1 MEQEIMYRDITNVE
15 YEIYDYTIKLES
27 PEWVKKKG
35 LKKNLEATPRKK
47 STDSLPKTNTLVTSH
62 IIRKVLQLQM

>member
-1 MEQEIMYRDITNVE
+1 MYRDITIVE
-15 YEIYDYTIKLES
+15 YEMYDYKVKLEP

-35 LKKNLEATPRKK
+35 LKKNLEATPRKR
-47 STDSLPKTNTLVTSH
+47 STDSLPKTNTLVKSQ